1 MALLLRMF
9 RRTGQHER
17 ISTFA
22 TSPDPLSSTTL
33 ESRLTLFR
41 RRRRLA
47 VLKRVGTMAPVV
59 IGTSAL
65 VLIAIGGIASF
76 R

>member
-1 MALLLRMF
+1 MF
-9 RRTGQHER
+9 RRAGQHER

-22 TSPDPLSSTTL
+22 SSPDPFSSTTL

-41 RRRRLA
+41 RRRLV
-47 VLKRVGTMAPVV
+47 VLKRVGAMAPVV

-65 VLIAIGGIASF
+65 VLIAIGGIASS